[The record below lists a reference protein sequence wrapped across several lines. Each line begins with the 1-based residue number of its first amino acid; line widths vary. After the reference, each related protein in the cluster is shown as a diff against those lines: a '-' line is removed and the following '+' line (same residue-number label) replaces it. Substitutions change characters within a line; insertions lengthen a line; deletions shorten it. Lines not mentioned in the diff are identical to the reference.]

1 MPRPRHGS
9 SWYQQ
14 QRVARCL
21 RWLCAWRHF
30 GRASPLQPSLVA
42 RYSRLRDVR
51 EKTVSPTTLE
61 LAGYVCVLSNVP
73 STLLSPED
81 LLEVYRFR
89 WQVELVFK
97 RMKSL
102 LHLDEL
108 PAKDPDLA
116 RAFIYSKLLAAL
128 MLEDLTDR
136 YLDFS
141 PWGYS
146 LA

>member
-1 MPRPRHGS
+1 M
-9 SWYQQ
+9 
-14 QRVARCL
+14 
-21 RWLCAWRHF
+21 
-30 GRASPLQPSLVA
+30 
-42 RYSRLRDVR
+42 
-51 EKTVSPTTLE
+51 
-61 LAGYVCVLSNVP
+61 
-73 STLLSPED
+73 
-81 LLEVYRFR
+81 
-89 WQVELVFK
+89 FK